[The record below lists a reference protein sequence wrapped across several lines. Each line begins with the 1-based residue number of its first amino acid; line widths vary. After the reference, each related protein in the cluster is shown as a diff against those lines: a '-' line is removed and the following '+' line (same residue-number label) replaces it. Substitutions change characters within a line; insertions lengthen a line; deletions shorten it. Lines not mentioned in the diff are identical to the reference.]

1 MEGDQS
7 YLDLL
12 GFGSSEQLSESP
24 VGEQEAPQTQ
34 EPSASVKGRF
44 VKGKNWST
52 EEDKVLIEAWANTSL
67 DAVIGTDQHGQ
78 SYWGRISEYYS
89 THKKSHWSERNA
101 NALSC
106 HYTTI
111 SRDTAKF
118 CGCVQQIINRN
129 QSGITIQQKV

>member
-12 GFGSSEQLSESP
+12 TFGGSKQLSESP
-24 VGEQEAPQTQ
+24 VGEQETPSTQ

-44 VKGKNWST
+44 VKGKIWST

-78 SYWGRISEYYS
+78 SY
-89 THKKSHWSERNA
+89 
-101 NALSC
+101 
-106 HYTTI
+106 
-111 SRDTAKF
+111 
-118 CGCVQQIINRN
+118 
-129 QSGITIQQKV
+129 